1 MSPATIAP
9 DTPASPPPLEE
20 MPRNSLPQAAA
31 LAPSF
36 RDRPPGWLG
45 WWSKRYARV
54 IARSLGSPLPYGA
67 TALANQLAAAAPLPF
82 AEALDPM
89 ASDAEPRDRDGRL
102 LPWHLER
109 SATFDLF
116 GYWGVMFGALT
127 VGLVIL
133 NFAISHSV
141 GQAPTPKGTD
151 APRAR
156 ESNPKIDAPQG
167 PNPQQQQQ
175 IPNPARV
182 TTPPDS
188 NLGLSTAPPSG
199 DQPNLKSETPNAAAP
214 NQRKLPLNVAPGKG
228 PRAN

>member
-1 MSPATIAP
+1 
-9 DTPASPPPLEE
+9 
-20 MPRNSLPQAAA
+20 
-31 LAPSF
+31 
-36 RDRPPGWLG
+36 LG

-67 TALANQLAAAAPLPF
+67 TALANQLAAAPPLPF
-82 AEALDPM
+82 AEALDPV
-89 ASDAEPRDRDGRL
+89 ASDAEPRDRDGRV

-109 SATFDLF
+109 SAAFDLF
-116 GYWGVMFGALT
+116 GYWGLMFGALT

-141 GQAPTPKGTD
+141 GQAPAQKGTD

-156 ESNPKIDAPQG
+156 ESNPKIDV
-167 PNPQQQQQ
+167 PQQQQQ
-175 IPNPARV
+175 QQQAPNPARV

-188 NLGLSTAPPSG
+188 KSVLPTAPLLD
-199 DQPNLKSETPNAAAP
+199 DQPNLKSQTPNAAAP
-214 NQRKLPLNVAPGKG
+214 NQRQQPLNVAPSPGKG

>member
-36 RDRPPGWLG
+36 WDRPPGWLG

-67 TALANQLAAAAPLPF
+67 TALADQLAATPPLPF
-82 AEALDPM
+82 AEALDPL

-133 NFAISHSV
+133 TFAISHTV

-156 ESNPKIDAPQG
+156 DANPEVDV
-167 PNPQQQQQ
+167 PQQQQQ
-175 IPNPARV
+175 QQQPPNPARV

-188 NLGLSTAPPSG
+188 KSVLPIAPPSD
-199 DQPNLKSETPNAAAP
+199 DQPNLKSQTPNAAAP
-214 NQRKLPLNVAPGKG
+214 NQRQQPLNVAPGKG